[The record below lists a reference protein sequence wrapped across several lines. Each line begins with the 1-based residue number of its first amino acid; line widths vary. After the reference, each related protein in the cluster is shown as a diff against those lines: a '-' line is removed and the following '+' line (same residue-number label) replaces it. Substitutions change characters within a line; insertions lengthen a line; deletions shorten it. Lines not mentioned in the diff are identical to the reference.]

1 MRAAICGLAPAVAF
15 VAMAVAGRV
24 VAAPAGGPSAALRNR
39 MAAALKAGND
49 FPDRYDA
56 EVWLMDMSNR
66 LKPFMSGQAKRL
78 NFLRILHEEAVRAN
92 VPPGLALA
100 VVQIES
106 GFKRFAISKTG
117 AEGYMQIMPFWIA
130 QIGAPN
136 KNLFDTRTNLR
147 LGCTILR
154 YYLDQARNDWVKALS
169 LYNGST
175 GRADYPYKV
184 LKTLNSRWSPG

>member
-1 MRAAICGLAPAVAF
+1 MAAAGQAMGAP
-15 VAMAVAGRV
+15 MGE
-24 VAAPAGGPSAALRNR
+24 PSAVLRNR

-49 FPDRYDA
+49 FRDRYDA

-66 LKPFMSGQAKRL
+66 LKPLMSGEAKRL
-78 NFLRILHEEAVRAN
+78 KFLRILHEEAARAN

-100 VVQIES
+100 VIQIES
-106 GFKRFAISKTG
+106 GFNRFAISRTG
-117 AEGYMQIMPFWIA
+117 AEGYMQIMPFWMA
-130 QIGAPN
+130 EIGVPR

-154 YYLDQARNDWVKALS
+154 YYLDQARNDWIKALA

-184 LKTLNSRWSPG
+184 LKTLNTRWSPG